1 MPNSPTSR
9 IREARNFIRWFNSK
23 YRMPAGYNGLWA
35 TPNIST
41 SQRRMNVS
49 KQLRGLITMR
59 KLIRQKAAKIRAA
72 KAHTRAR
79 APKRNLTQAVFSP
92 KHVAAMT
99 ARYGNN
105 WLNKV

>member
-23 YRMPAGYNGLWA
+23 YRMPAGYNGLWP
-35 TPNIST
+35 TPNIT
-41 SQRRMNVS
+41 TTMKRVNAG
-49 KQLRGLITMR
+49 KQLRGLIAMR
-59 KLIRQKAAKIRAA
+59 KLIRQKAARMRAR
-72 KAHTRAR
+72 AHTRAR